1 MGDKKKDRSDQ
12 IGGRL
17 RLAALYQ
24 GAGIEVD
31 KDEHVLRG
39 VSLIQAVEALGHGV
53 MVDETTLSEVVE
65 LGNASAKGI
74 KSRFTHP
81 GLSSDGLGKF
91 LGRIR
96 GLRQEGDKV
105 VGDLYLSAL
114 AFKSPTDGNL
124 GDYIL
129 ERAEEDPASFGL
141 SIVADGSYVWRTED
155 GQEIDAGE
163 PRPNNSIHDL
173 PFLRVDNL
181 VACDVVDEPAANR
194 DGVFS
199 ADLWATNKEAEG
211 LYHLIDEEMARRG
224 VEAARAYEFALSY
237 FGARG
242 VDIKETNMGKKEN
255 EVGWSIV
262 DCQ

>member
-1 MGDKKKDRSDQ
+1 MYWVTMERRDEWVTRRKMRSDQ
-12 IGGRL
+12 MGGRL

-31 KDEHVLRG
+31 KDDHVLRG

-53 MVDETTLSEVVE
+53 MVDETTLDEVVE

-163 PRPNNSIHDL
+163 PRPPTRSMTYR
-173 PFLRVDNL
+173 FCGWTTWWRVMWWMSRRPTGMGFSRRI
-181 VACDVVDEPAANR
+181 CGPATR
-194 DGVFS
+194 TPKGCI
-199 ADLWATNKEAEG
+199 T
-211 LYHLIDEEMARRG
+211 
-224 VEAARAYEFALSY
+224 
-237 FGARG
+237 
-242 VDIKETNMGKKEN
+242 
-255 EVGWSIV
+255 
-262 DCQ
+262 